1 MPRLERFI
9 SAYEDLVAAKRRQPN
24 RTNGSDAALL
34 EDEKSSTE
42 RARDW
47 AEIVF
52 WMGKWIKVGQNG
64 SKPTISKIKPPKYGG
79 KNAELCSKN

>member
-1 MPRLERFI
+1 LERFI

-47 AEIVF
+47 ASLRLFFGWE
-52 WMGKWIKVGQNG
+52 KWIKNGQNG

-79 KNAELCSKN
+79 LNDELWAKN